1 MGNNTDFSKFGK
13 SFQESLAHLIMDQR
27 VFADQIKEV
36 LSIGFFELKYLQVF
50 VQKIFSYKDK
60 YKVHP
65 SREAMLTIL
74 RAELDEENA
83 ATQKQTRDFFARIY
97 KSEIEIGGEEYIKDT
112 ALDFCR
118 KQKLK
123 EAMIK
128 SVGLLEAS
136 SFDEISS
143 VINDALKLGS
153 STDFGYDY
161 KADFEER
168 FKLRVR
174 SPVSTG
180 WDIIDDL
187 CKGGLGR
194 GELGVVSAPTGA
206 GKSMVLVHL
215 GAQAIKAGKTVV
227 HYTLELAPTV
237 IASRYDSCLTGI
249 SLSQL
254 HSYKDGIYET
264 VKDLEGQLIIKEYPT
279 KSASPNSINN
289 HLERLAQRDIK
300 PDLIIV
306 DYADLLRPNIVRKEK
321 RHELETIY
329 EDLRAIAQRSECP
342 CYTASQTNRSGLNA
356 EVITMESIS
365 EAFNKCFVADF
376 IFSVS
381 RTIQDKTT
389 NGGRV
394 FLAKNRNGPDG
405 LIYPIFMDTAT
416 VKIKVLP
423 SDGTTMEQ
431 VIIKN
436 SAEQQEQLKK
446 KYKEFRRNNS
456 G

>member
-1 MGNNTDFSKFGK
+1 MSNVADFSKFGK

-50 VQKIFSYKDK
+50 IQKIFSYKEK
-60 YKVHP
+60 YGVHP
-65 SREAMLTIL
+65 SRQAMLIIL
-74 RAELDEENA
+74 RAELDDENL

-123 EAMIK
+123 EAMIR
-128 SVGLLEAS
+128 SVSLLESS
-136 SFDEISS
+136 SFDEISL

-168 FKLRVR
+168 FMLKVR
-174 SPVSTG
+174 SPASTG
-180 WDIIDDL
+180 WQIVDDI
-187 CKGGLGR
+187 CKGGLGK
-194 GELGVVSAPTGA
+194 GELGVVIAPTGV

-215 GAQAIKAGKTVV
+215 GTKAIKAGRNVV

-249 SLSQL
+249 PLSEL
-254 HSYKDGIYET
+254 HACKDGIYET
-264 VKDLEGQLIIKEYPT
+264 VKDLEARLIIKEYPT
-279 KSASPNSINN
+279 KSASPNTIRA

-306 DYADLLRPNIVRKEK
+306 DYADLLRPNVARKEK

-329 EDLRAIAQRSECP
+329 EDLRAIAQEMKCP
-342 CYTASQTNRSGLNA
+342 CWTASQTNRSGLNA

-381 RTIQDKTT
+381 RNLEDKRG
-389 NGGRV
+389 NSGRIYI
-394 FLAKNRNGPDG
+394 AKNRNGPDG
-405 LIYPIFMDTAT
+405 LIYPIFMDTAA

-423 SDGTTMEQ
+423 SDGMTEGQ
-431 VIIKN
+431 AIVKGA
-436 SAEQQEQLKK
+436 AEQQEQLKK
-446 KYKEFRRNNS
+446 RYKEFRRAKV
-456 G
+456 